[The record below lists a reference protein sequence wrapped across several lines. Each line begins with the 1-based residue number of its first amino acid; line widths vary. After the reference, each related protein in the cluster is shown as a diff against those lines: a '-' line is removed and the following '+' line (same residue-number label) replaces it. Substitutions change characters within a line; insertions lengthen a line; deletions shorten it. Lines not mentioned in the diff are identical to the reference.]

1 MTDHRILPVDPVNG
15 DSPVAFAETIGLP
28 ADYLRAAEPLIER
41 IAESAPCQLALIAD
55 DPGDPR
61 PIGRL
66 ADMLGEEHD
75 LTMLAVGILLGM
87 NAHALYR
94 ERGIADEIYIASMR
108 ELTVW
113 SKTCM
118 RERGHIG
125 FYEWGWFCNFLRAEI
140 VRLGR
145 LEFHR
150 VPFHPDGESW
160 TKNGITVKKGDSVVN
175 IHIPEDGPLD
185 PALVQD
191 AFRRAYR
198 YFGCSGVQAFVCDSW
213 LLWPGNY
220 GFLPADS
227 NIRAFMDCFEII
239 AHEDRKWAGDLWRVF
254 GHRADYDPASLP
266 RDTKLRRAM
275 ADHLAENGGVTGT
288 GYGVFLYDGERII

>member
-1 MTDHRILPVDPVNG
+1 MTEKRILPVDPANA
-15 DSPVAFAETIGLP
+15 DSLQAFAEKIGLP
-28 ADYLRAAEPLIER
+28 EDFTTAAAPLADR
-41 IAESAPCQLALIAD
+41 IADCTPRQLAAIAA

-61 PIGRL
+61 PVGRL
-66 ADMLGEEHD
+66 AEMLGEERD

-94 ERGIADEIYIASMR
+94 ERGIADEVYIASMR

-113 SKTCM
+113 SKTCF

-150 VPFHPDGESW
+150 VRFHPDKDAW
-160 TKNGITVKKGDSVVN
+160 TKNGIAVKKGDSVVN

-198 YFGCSGVQAFVCDSW
+198 YFGCEGVQAFVCDSW

-227 NIRAFMDCFEII
+227 NIRAFMDCFDII
-239 AHEDRKWAGDLWRVF
+239 GRDDRKWAGDLWRVF
-254 GHRADYDPASLP
+254 GHRESYDPASLP
-266 RDTKLRRAM
+266 RNTKLRRTM
-275 ADHLAENGGVTGT
+275 ADFLAENGGVTGT
-288 GYGVFLYDGERII
+288 GYGVFLYDGERIL